1 MAKSVVLCILDGWG
15 HRENGPDNAIA
26 HAKTPHWDALLAQ
39 SSHTLLEASELNVG
53 LPKGQMGNSEVGHM
67 NIGAGRVILQDLP
80 RIDEAIATHTLEQMP
95 PLKDFIQTLKES
107 GGTCHLLGLLSP
119 GGIHS
124 HDHHIQA
131 LASLIAAEGV
141 PVAFHAFLDGR
152 DTPPQSAEIYLSSLL
167 DFIKNYNSTDYKKV
181 VIATASLRS
190 GKQSREQQNPW
201 IASPTSWSRNDGGCN
216 NMTLATVG
224 GRYFGM
230 DRDKRWDRIEK
241 AYNTITEGNPHTE
254 NALPY
259 LRQNY
264 KDGVTDEFI
273 PPIAIG
279 NYQGIKDGDGL
290 FMANFRADR
299 ARQILTAFLDP
310 NFQGFERPHPIHF
323 SAALGL
329 TEYSETLNKW
339 MKTLFTS
346 ASPQDTLGEIISHQG
361 LKQLRIAETE
371 KYAHVTFFFNG
382 GQEDVFPGEDRIL
395 IPSPQVATYDLK
407 PEMSA
412 YELTDRLVEA
422 IESQKYALIVA
433 NYANTDMV
441 GHSGNFE
448 ATQKAVEAVDTCLGR
463 LRTAVEKTQACLIL
477 TADHGNAETMY
488 DDTLHSPHTAH
499 TLNPVPFVLFQGPKG
514 SLHKGNLSDIAPT
527 ILEILGLPQPSL
539 MTGHS
544 LLENAHE

>member
-1 MAKSVVLCILDGWG
+1 MTKSVVLCILDGWG

-26 HAKTPHWDALLAQ
+26 HAKTPHWDALLDA
-39 SSHTLLEASELNVG
+39 SAHTLLEASELNVG

-95 PLKDFIQTLKES
+95 PLKDFIQTLKDT

-131 LASLIAAEGV
+131 LASIIASEGV

-152 DTPPQSAEIYLSSLL
+152 DTPPQSAEQYL
-167 DFIKNYNSTDYKKV
+167 NSFLNLTH
-181 VIATASLRS
+181 
-190 GKQSREQQNPW
+190 QQPL
-201 IASPTSWSRNDGGCN
+201 I
-216 NMTLATVG
+216 TLATLG

-230 DRDKRWDRIEK
+230 DRDKRWERVQK
-241 AYNTITEGNPHTE
+241 AYTTLTEGIPHTK
-254 NALPY
+254 NALSY
-259 LRQNY
+259 LHQNY

-273 PPIAIG
+273 PPAAIG
-279 NYQGIKDGDGL
+279 NYQGMKDGDGL
-290 FMANFRADR
+290 LMAHFRADR

-310 NFQGFERPHPIHF
+310 NFQGFERPRRVHF

-329 TEYSETLNKW
+329 TEYSETLNTW
-339 MKTLFTS
+339 IKTLFTS

-395 IPSPQVATYDLK
+395 IPSPPVATYDLK

-412 YELTDRLVEA
+412 YELTDQLVEA
-422 IESQKYALIVA
+422 IESQKYALIVV

-463 LRTAVEKTQACLIL
+463 LKKAVEKTQACLIL

-499 TLNPVPFVLFQGPKG
+499 TLNPVPFVLFQGPKD

-527 ILEILGLPQPSL
+527 ILQILGLPQPSL

>member
-1 MAKSVVLCILDGWG
+1 MTKSVVLCILDGWG
-15 HRENGPDNAIA
+15 HREDGPDNAIF
-26 HAKTPHWDALLAQ
+26 HAKTPHWNALLTQ

-53 LPKGQMGNSEVGHM
+53 LPQGQMGNSEVGHM

-80 RIDEAIATHTLEQMP
+80 RIDEAIATHALENLP
-95 PLKDFIQTLKES
+95 ILKDFIQTLKES

-131 LASLIAAEGV
+131 LAAIIAAEGI

-152 DTPPQSAEIYLSSLL
+152 DTPPQSAEQYL
-167 DFIKNYNSTDYKKV
+167 
-181 VIATASLRS
+181 
-190 GKQSREQQNPW
+190 
-201 IASPTSWSRNDGGCN
+201 TSFMNFADKHPHI
-216 NMTLATVG
+216 TLATLG

-230 DRDKRWDRIEK
+230 DRDKRWERVQK
-241 AYNTITEGNPHTE
+241 AYETITEGKPHTE
-254 NALPY
+254 NALSY

-264 KDGVTDEFI
+264 ENGITDEFI
-273 PPIAIG
+273 PPIALG
-279 NYQGIKDGDGL
+279 NYHGMKDGDGL

-299 ARQILTAFLDP
+299 ARQILMAFLDP
-310 NFQGFERPHPIHF
+310 DFQDFARSKRIHF
-323 SAALGL
+323 SKALGL
-329 TEYSETLNKW
+329 TEYSETLNAW

-346 ASPQDTLGEIISHQG
+346 ASPQATLGEIISHQG

-382 GQEDVFPGEDRIL
+382 GQEAVFPGEDRIL

-448 ATQKAVEAVDTCLGR
+448 ATQKAVEAVDTCLGC
-463 LRTAVEKTQACLIL
+463 LRAAVEKVNACLIL

-488 DDTLHSPHTAH
+488 DNTLHSPHTAH
-499 TLNPVPFVLFQGPKG
+499 TLNPVPFVLFQGPQG
-514 SLHKGNLSDIAPT
+514 ILHKGNLSDIAPT
-527 ILEILGLPQPSL
+527 ILQIFGLPQPSL

-544 LLENAHE
+544 LLESVHE